1 MANKQGQAG
10 PIGNKKQ
17 AGQGNQGFQED
28 SKAGPKGNSQG
39 ASGNKQR
46 QPGSQKDRNGKIGQ

>member
-1 MANKQGQAG
+1 MANKQGQPG

-17 AGQGNQGFQED
+17 AGQGNQGQED
-28 SKAGPKGNSQG
+28 SKAGVKGNPQV
-39 ASGNKQR
+39 AAGNKQR